1 MKLTLRAVIF
11 YLMVILGLVVLVT
24 GLILYVWPR
33 GPQSGRI
40 EFLSLRKD
48 DWRDFHMQTS
58 IILIFIL
65 IIHILENRDCVKAYV
80 KTTLG
85 GSA

>member
-1 MKLTLRAVIF
+1 MKLTLRAAIF
-11 YLMVILGLVVLVT
+11 YLMTILGLVVLVT
-24 GLILYVWPR
+24 GLVLYIWPR

-58 IILIFIL
+58 ILLAIVL
-65 IIHILENRDCVKAYV
+65 IIHLLENRNCVKTYV

-85 GSA
+85 G